1 MPPPAADT
9 NQVTDTDALTAEQ
22 RRLGQAHVAQFAD
35 FVDAIRLD
43 RPVRV
48 GTQEARAVLAVVLS
62 LYASAASG
70 KPAPIDPS
78 YHAP

>member
-9 NQVTDTDALTAEQ
+9 NQITDADALTAEQ

-48 GTQEARAVLAVVLS
+48 GTQEARAVLPWFSAFTS
-62 LYASAASG
+62 QRQPASQS
-70 KPAPIDPS
+70 
-78 YHAP
+78 